1 MCAIKNHIYKLP
13 SDCSTWTGPFLASGL
28 RFFIARHRL
37 LWICCDSP
45 TFEGRYAA
53 IFYFFFF
60 SSHGNKMWVQRRRNN
75 SSLPSPLSDFFSV
88 LLVKTSTFCEGH
100 SRSFSLRRQYLALKS
115 ISGFSHFKTDF
126 LKSAPE
132 ERPSRKSSRFPLQ
145 SSRVDCP
152 AASGRL
158 VWRTTWSGEE
168 SS

>member
-13 SDCSTWTGPFLASGL
+13 PDCSTWTGPFFASGL

-53 IFYFFFF
+53 IFFFF
-60 SSHGNKMWVQRRRNN
+60 SSQGNKMWEFNAGGITPRFRALVQIF
-75 SSLPSPLSDFFSV
+75 LSV
-88 LLVKTSTFCEGH
+88 LVKTSTFCEGH
-100 SRSFSLRRQYLALKS
+100 SRSFSLRRRYLALKS

-132 ERPSRKSSRFPLQ
+132 ERPARKSSRFPLQ

-152 AASGRL
+152 ATSGHL
-158 VWRTTWSGEE
+158 LWRTTWSGEE